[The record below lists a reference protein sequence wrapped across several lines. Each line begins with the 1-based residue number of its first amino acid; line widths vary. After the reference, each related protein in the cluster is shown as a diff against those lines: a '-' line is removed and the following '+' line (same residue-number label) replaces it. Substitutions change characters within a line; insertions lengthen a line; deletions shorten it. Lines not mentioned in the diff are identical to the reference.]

1 MIRRSMMIPLLA
13 SAALAI
19 AAVSAAVQQEQPPA
33 PGTPED
39 FRLPETRTFS
49 LDNGVDVTLVPFG
62 TTPKALVQL
71 VVRAGNADESAEEV
85 WLADLMGDLLREG
98 TTSRTAEQINR
109 EVAGMG
115 GSLNVGVGADETT
128 LGGEVLSEFAPDM
141 VQLVA
146 DVVRNPAWPEA
157 ELPRLKTDR
166 ARDLAIARS
175 RPQAVAQERFLSLM
189 FPEHPYGRLFPN
201 DEQLASYTVDQIRD
215 FHTRTVSPGRA
226 HLYVVGQFD
235 EAAVETAVD
244 QAFADWA
251 GDAPITRTPP
261 EPGSARA
268 VHLIDRPGAVQSSI
282 YLGLPVIDPSHDDW
296 IRLQVTN
303 TLLGGAFTSRIVRN
317 IREDKGYTYSPS
329 STVGTRYRTAYWAQV
344 ADVTTEFTG
353 ASLTEIFKE
362 IDRLRTQ
369 PPSDEELQGIK
380 NYLTGTFTLRNASRG
395 GLASTLR
402 MVNLHGLP
410 QSYLEDY
417 VSNLQAVTPEDVRR
431 MAEQYLDPTRMAIVV
446 VGDRE
451 VIESQLE
458 PFGSI
463 VN

>member
-1 MIRRSMMIPLLA
+1 MIRRSVFRLLA
-13 SAALAI
+13 TGVLAVVAAPAT
-19 AAVSAAVQQEQPPA
+19 AQQAPPT

-39 FRLPETRTFS
+39 FRLPETRAFS
-49 LDNGVDVTLVPFG
+49 LDNGMDVTLVPFG

-71 VVRAGNADESAEEV
+71 VLRAGNADESADEV
-85 WLADLMGDLLREG
+85 WLADLMGDLMREG

-109 EVAGMG
+109 EAAGMG
-115 GSLNVGVGADETT
+115 GGLNVGVGSDEMTI
-128 LGGEVLSEFAPDM
+128 GGDVLSEFAPAM

-146 DVVRNPAWPEA
+146 DVARNPAWPES
-157 ELPRLKTDR
+157 ELSRLKTDR

-175 RPQAVAQERFLSLM
+175 RPRAAAQERFLGLL
-189 FPEHPYGRLFPN
+189 FPEHPYGRLFPA
-201 DEQLASYTVDQIRD
+201 DEQLASYSVDQIREL
-215 FHTRTVSPGRA
+215 HARTVAPGRA
-226 HLYVVGQFD
+226 HLYVVGRFD
-235 EAAVETAVD
+235 ESAVETAVNE
-244 QAFADWA
+244 ALADWA
-251 GDAPITRTPP
+251 GDAPITRAPP

-282 YLGLPVIDPSHDDW
+282 YLGLPVIDPAHDDW

-303 TLLGGAFTSRIVRN
+303 TLLGGAFASRIVRN

-329 STVGTRYRTAYWAQV
+329 SSVGTRYRTAYWVQV

-362 IDRLRTQ
+362 IERLRAE
-369 PPSDEELQGIK
+369 PPPDDELQGIK

-395 GLASTLR
+395 GLAGTLR

-410 QSYLEDY
+410 SSYLEDY
-417 VSNLQAVTPEDVRR
+417 VSNVQAVTPEDVRR
-431 MAEQYLDPTRMAIVV
+431 TAEQYLDASQMVIVV

-451 VIESQLE
+451 QIETQLE
-458 PFGSI
+458 QFGAI